1 MFTPAHFRMNDPE
14 EVRALIRAYDFAILL
29 VPGAPDLAATHI
41 PLKLDDE
48 RQLLIGHVAR
58 ANPMAEAI
66 EAGAEAMAIFSGPH
80 AYVSPTWYSDPSENV
95 PTWNYIAAHVFGKLS
110 PLYGEEAERSLSS
123 QVADFESAWRITDID
138 EKKRARME
146 AAILPFEMSIER
158 IEGKAKLSQN
168 KPVTERM
175 KLAEA
180 LNDRGE
186 HAIAYHM
193 VETRDETR
201 DD

>member
-1 MFTPAHFRMNDPE
+1 MFTPSHYRMDDPE

-29 VPGAPDLAATHI
+29 VPSAPDLAATHI

-58 ANPMAEAI
+58 ANPMTEAI

-80 AYVSPTWYSDPSENV
+80 AYVSPTWYSDPTINV
-95 PTWNYIAAHVFGKLS
+95 PTWNYIAAHAFGKLS
-110 PLYGEEAERSLSS
+110 PLYGEEAERSLSA
-123 QVADFESAWRITDID
+123 QVADFESSWRITDID
-138 EKKRARME
+138 AKRRAKLE